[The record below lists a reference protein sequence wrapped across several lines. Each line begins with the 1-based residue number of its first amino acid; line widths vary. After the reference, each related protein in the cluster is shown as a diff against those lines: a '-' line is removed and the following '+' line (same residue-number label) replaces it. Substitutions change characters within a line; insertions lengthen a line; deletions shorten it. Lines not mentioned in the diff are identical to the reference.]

1 MDQYLESSIRDF
13 QEGNPYILVWMF
25 LLGLAIGSLVLLLL
39 SYFPGKSYGHH
50 HYQLRILTTNVILI
64 TGTPDLKSET
74 IQDEKV
80 DTGSKPTDEKK
91 QQKPSA
97 KQDSSWPGDEIPPE
111 QLETIR
117 KKFHLTPQQ
126 MGKVL
131 ERSREEARTGS
142 AHQEESWT
150 PHQKLNACVYVIMI
164 SVMIYFF
171 NRDYGNIV
179 THSFIRF
186 FPKEAAI
193 LGLPRMVQ

>member
-1 MDQYLESSIRDF
+1 
-13 QEGNPYILVWMF
+13 
-25 LLGLAIGSLVLLLL
+25 VL
-39 SYFPGKSYGHH
+39 F
-50 HYQLRILTTNVILI
+50 ILI
-64 TGTPDLKSET
+64 VYVISIAGTPDLKSEN

-91 QQKPSA
+91 QQQKPSA
-97 KQDSSWPGDEIPPE
+97 AEQDSSWPGDEILPE
-111 QLETIR
+111 KLETIR
-117 KKFHLTPQQ
+117 KKFRLTPQQ
-126 MGKVL
+126 MEKVL
-131 ERSREEARTGS
+131 EQSREEARTGSS

-150 PHQKLNACVYVIMI
+150 PHQQLNAGVYVIMI

-193 LGLPRMVQ
+193 LGLPQMLQ